1 MRDTDL
7 PLFAWHPPC
16 RVLTFPMA
24 SRVGKI
30 RDVASKML
38 DKATDRHADYY
49 RKQVTEALIAQLDR
63 IGVPEHEQD
72 EQLGAFW
79 HAVQNE
85 MIRQCYGRVA
95 GGNDPRGAA

>member
-1 MRDTDL
+1 MRDADL
-7 PLFAWHPPC
+7 PLFAWQPPC
-16 RVLTFPMA
+16 KVIPFPMTN
-24 SRVGKI
+24 RVGKI

-49 RKQVTEALIAQLDR
+49 RRQVTEALIAQLDR
-63 IGVPEHEQD
+63 IGVPEHEQN
-72 EQLGAFW
+72 EQFGAFW
-79 HAVQNE
+79 QEVQNE